1 MYVQDIEH
9 MLFNWYEIKNFWFD
23 VAHLWNSKFNYIDKF
38 VPDVFVITFAILN
51 NVTASRDHNCLIQ
64 YGKEFICV
72 AKKKNRNIHLYKT
85 FKNKYWKNA
94 RLDKMIVYIEIS
106 KCLEKHKYLYSYSF
120 LLFFLP
126 VLHIFVQLCLY
137 IVIYY

>member
-51 NVTASRDHNCLIQ
+51 NVTASRDLNCLIL

-72 AKKKNRNIHLYKT
+72 AKKKSKHPSVQDFQKYVLEKCKVRQDDCINRNL
-85 FKNKYWKNA
+85 
-94 RLDKMIVYIEIS
+94 KMFGEA
-106 KCLEKHKYLYSYSF
+106 
-120 LLFFLP
+120 
-126 VLHIFVQLCLY
+126 
-137 IVIYY
+137 